1 MNSYSQNDSSSF
13 KRNIVYLKAGT
24 ILYADDRVVSSERD
38 TVIILPINID
48 YYIKRR
54 SNSKSDKFYE
64 LLQERAYKRKWTKE
78 IHNIIIAESNTEIKD
93 TVQTQKSEISFLKY
107 QNLIIRNINIKKLD
121 VFGPSIYEPE
131 KKPRT
136 WVGGVLNKSHIKTN
150 NQVIE
155 NHLLFKKG
163 DLIDP
168 YTLADN
174 ERILRELLFIEDARI
189 FVDNI
194 SESGDSADITV
205 MTKDNWSLGLD
216 FTTKDFNNLY
226 FDVWDNNILGSGQG
240 IDNLVYRN
248 PGKMPYSGID
258 GHYLKNNITGSF
270 INCRID
276 YSLYDKQ
283 GVKVSFWR
291 NFFTQRTKYAG
302 ALSFENMKTYGR
314 IENNNIFEYQP
325 LTFTKTDFWIG
336 RAFPFNIRILY
347 NTNISNVTLAGGIYN
362 SHFTVGPVPAADKL
376 FDYQNRTLYLT
387 SLAFSNQ
394 GYFKSNLV
402 YNYGRTEDI
411 PYGTLIKFT
420 YGIDKNEFSQRLYQ
434 AISFSKGNYL
444 FNIGYVYANISFGGF
459 LKKGIVEQGVL
470 KLSGNFFSNL
480 LVVGSFKMR
489 HFVNITFTKGYKRFN
504 DEYLYINDLSGIRGF
519 ENDSVK
525 GTQKLVANLE
535 SVCFTPLYIAGFRY
549 AFFAFAD
556 LGLVGPTYKSV
567 FVNHLY
573 SSYGIGIRIRNERF
587 VFKTFQIRLAYY
599 PGLPKS
605 TAGEF
610 LNVSEDSKFRPQ
622 NFYVKS
628 PEVVRFD

>member
-1 MNSYSQNDSSSF
+1 
-13 KRNIVYLKAGT
+13 
-24 ILYADDRVVSSERD
+24 LYADDRVVFTERD
-38 TVIILPINID
+38 TTIYLPINID
-48 YYIKRR
+48 YYIKHRG
-54 SNSKSDKFYE
+54 SSKSDKFYE
-64 LLQERAYKRKWTKE
+64 LLQEKAYKRKWTKE

-93 TVQTQKSEISFLKY
+93 TLQTQKSEISFLKY
-107 QNLIIRNINIKKLD
+107 QNLIIRNIYLKKLE
-121 VFGPSIYEPE
+121 VFGPSIDEPE

-136 WVGGVLNKSHIKTN
+136 WVGGVLNASHIKTN
-150 NQVIE
+150 NQVIQ

-163 DLIDP
+163 DVIDP

-174 ERILRELLFIEDARI
+174 ERILRELQFIEDARI
-189 FVDNI
+189 IVHNI

-205 MTKDNWSLGLD
+205 MTKDNWSLGFD

-226 FDVWDNNILGSGQG
+226 LDIWDNNILGSGQG
-240 IDNLVYRN
+240 LDNLVYRN
-248 PGKMPYSGID
+248 PGKMPYSGLD
-258 GHYLKNNITGSF
+258 GHYVTNNIAGSF
-270 INCRID
+270 INCQLD
-276 YSLYDKQ
+276 YSMFDKQ
-283 GVKVSFWR
+283 GFKVTLWR

-302 ALSFENMKTYGR
+302 DLSFENMKTFGR
-314 IENNNIFEYQP
+314 FEDNNKFEYLP
-325 LTFTKTDFWIG
+325 LQYTKTDFWIG

-347 NTNISNVTLAGGIYN
+347 NTNISNLTVAGGIYN
-362 SHFTVGPVPAADKL
+362 SHFSVGPIPTAEKL
-376 FDYQNRTLYLT
+376 FDYQNRTMYLT

-434 AISFSKGNYL
+434 AISLSKGNYL
-444 FNIGYVYANISFGGF
+444 FNAGYVYANVSFGGF

-470 KLSGNFFSNL
+470 KLSGNYFSNL
-480 LVVGSFKMR
+480 LVLGSFKMR
-489 HFVNITFTKGYKRFN
+489 HFVNVTFTKGYKRYN

-519 ENDSVK
+519 DNDSVR
-525 GTQKLVANLE
+525 GTQKLVINLE

-573 SSYGIGIRIRNERF
+573 SSYGIGIRLRNERL

-605 TAGEF
+605 AAGEF
-610 LNVSEDSKFRPQ
+610 ISVSHDSKFRPQ
-622 NFYVKS
+622 SFYVKS
-628 PEVVRFD
+628 PEIVGFD